1 MSGRGAGIRL
11 KAQDRFT
18 PFISIWFDNS
28 VKEACIWTL
37 RGKSYS
43 IFSSP
48 GDIRITYCEQ
58 YTIISGPRLELSSC
72 GGRGITYYVGSA
84 QSDNRREIQIQGYKL
99 QKYKYRHSNKV
110 FHSEGT

>member
-1 MSGRGAGIRL
+1 MYL
-11 KAQDRFT
+11 
-18 PFISIWFDNS
+18 
-28 VKEACIWTL
+28 TL

-99 QKYKYRHSNKV
+99 QKYKYDIVIKYFIAKELNRYIVLNQK
-110 FHSEGT
+110 